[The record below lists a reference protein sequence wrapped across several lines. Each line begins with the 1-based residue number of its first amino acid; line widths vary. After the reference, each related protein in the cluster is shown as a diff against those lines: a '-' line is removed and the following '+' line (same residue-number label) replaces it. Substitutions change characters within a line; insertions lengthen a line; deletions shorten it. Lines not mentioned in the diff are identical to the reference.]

1 MGYPSIRIPAART
14 PLPKWLDP
22 MTERAFQE
30 RLFEGSRVIAKNRAT
45 RGAYNQV
52 FAAYLRDA
60 ASDGFRDGSW
70 RYEDGAFHFA
80 FPDHGGSF
88 MSMTTSLHF
97 IEVGAAI
104 IQAELIHKQQH
115 GWHVQLDRSLVDVLN
130 HNEQPLVELGKTL
143 YVLGKYKRT
152 FTLTTDDGLPTQ
164 DWSALSEE
172 DQARLEARW
181 KSKTCGCQ
189 LCDYYRPRAAKA
201 AAKAKAK

>member
-1 MGYPSIRIPAART
+1 MGYATIRIPAERT
-14 PLPKWLDP
+14 PLPSWVDP

-30 RLFEGSRVIAKNRAT
+30 RLFESTRVIAKNRAT

-80 FPDHGGSF
+80 FADHGGSF

-104 IQAELIHKQQH
+104 IQAEFIHKQQF
-115 GWHVQLDRSLVDVLN
+115 GWQVQLERSLVDVLN

-143 YVLGKYKRT
+143 YVLGKFKRT
-152 FTLTTDDGLPTQ
+152 FALTTDDGLPTQ

-172 DQARLEARW
+172 DQARLPGMW
-181 KSKTCGCQ
+181 TSKTCGCQ
-189 LCDYYRPRAAKA
+189 LCAYYRPRAAKA
-201 AAKAKAK
+201 EAQKRIK